1 MKLHVTVEI
10 DLDTTD
16 RDIDDMWDE
25 IAEAVKVEFG
35 NPDSNIDV
43 NPVNPDTD
51 LLSPCNKKGG
61 GAPAYP
67 RPEPS

>member
-51 LLSPCNKKGG
+51 LLSPCREI
-61 GAPAYP
+61 PTYP
-67 RPEPS
+67 RPEPN